1 MGIQKT
7 FPTKEITTANT
18 DTEVYKRT
26 SGRRLKI
33 KELEITNHST
43 TAPSRV
49 RIWDGPSADGR
60 LKVDVWVGTQET
72 LEIFGLERII
82 EYGNVI
88 AQATVVNVSV
98 SGSGEEE

>member
-7 FPTKEITTANT
+7 FPTTTITSANT

-33 KELEITNHST
+33 KELEITNHNT
-43 TAPSRV
+43 TSPSRV
-49 RIWDGPSADGR
+49 RIWDGPSTDGR
-60 LKVDVWVGTQET
+60 LKADVWVGTQAT
-72 LEIFGLERII
+72 MPLPNLARIV
-82 EYGNVI
+82 EHGNVV
-88 AQATVVNVSV
+88 AQATVVDVSV